1 LESIVFCVVFGLA
14 QQAENQLED
23 KSVERNRPWS
33 IAYPIGPIDARGG
46 EESIDARGERRE
58 EKMLRFTARASLR
71 GGNCVISRLLSTSI
85 ATIDT
90 LPKNLVIDDAS
101 VLKEDSSK
109 KK

>member
-1 LESIVFCVVFGLA
+1 MRRSAASGESTRRYG
-14 QQAENQLED
+14 
-23 KSVERNRPWS
+23 KSV
-33 IAYPIGPIDARGG
+33 GG
-46 EESIDARGERRE
+46 EPALVIASTRERGEGAV
-58 EKMLRFTARASLR
+58 KMLRFTARASLR
-71 GGNCVISRLLSTSI
+71 GGNCAISRLLSTSI

>member
-1 LESIVFCVVFGLA
+1 M
-14 QQAENQLED
+14 ENQLED
-23 KSVERNRPWS
+23 KENPLKGT
-33 IAYPIGPIDARGG
+33 GPGHCLDSR
-46 EESIDARGERRE
+46 ERRE
-58 EKMLRFTARASLR
+58 GAVKMLRFTARASLR